1 MSNFNYNINIPAPNN
16 NPSNDQGLMFT
27 NTNSI
32 FNWAAIDHHGFGDDL
47 GGYHAIVHQ
56 DVGTPARSV
65 NRTLATAPVNF
76 PGAIAGINQLFAA
89 SVVSPSSTDTQLF
102 SITGN
107 GGVSQL
113 TGNLASNEG
122 YVWCAGVLIQWGT
135 IVTSSSSGTVF
146 FADPDRT
153 NCIQFPTGIFTVQ
166 ATFTGSS
173 SATTNNTILIRSKNK
188 TQFQWATALS
198 AQANYTGFSW
208 VAIGN

>member
-1 MSNFNYNINIPAPNN
+1 MSNFNYNINIPAANN

-47 GGYHAIVHQ
+47 GGYHAVIHQ

-65 NRTLATAPVNF
+65 NRTAATGPVNF

-122 YVWCAGVLIQWGT
+122 YVWCAGVLIQWGN
-135 IVTSSSSGTVF
+135 VSFPPTSNNVV

-153 NCIQFPTGIFTVQ
+153 NCIQFPNGLFNIITG
-166 ATFTGSS
+166 FTGTSTS
-173 SATTNNTILIRSKNK
+173 TNNTLLIT
-188 TQFQWATALS
+188 TQSLTGFSWARTTTNGA
-198 AQANYTGFSW
+198 YTGFYW